1 MVLHKLGDLKQKLQS
16 MQYLQ
21 GLFLQS
27 EKYSK
32 TMLRYFNFD
41 ASFKLQ
47 WCRARDLFGSQIS
60 VTQEGLNCEPL
71 AYEVV
76 TWWHSGLGNYFVCK
90 RFAVQTLLWSLG
102 FVIQI
107 NLKHDIIAAWNMARS
122 WSIST

>member
-32 TMLRYFNFD
+32 AMLRYFNFD
-41 ASFKLQ
+41 ESFKLQ

-76 TWWHSGLGNYFVCK
+76 T
-90 RFAVQTLLWSLG
+90 
-102 FVIQI
+102 
-107 NLKHDIIAAWNMARS
+107 
-122 WSIST
+122 